1 MDYYIYSGEIAR
13 EHVLPVLT
21 EVKEKQSSEHATLFL
36 TTNGGDPDAAYKIGR
51 YLQRRYD
58 HLTVCISGTCKSA
71 GTLLAIA
78 ADDLA
83 FAPYGELGPLDIQL
97 SKRDD
102 IMRLESGLN
111 ISEAFASIGENAR
124 FIYGDLIMDI
134 IRNSGGAVSFQTAT
148 SAAAEVIAGLYGPV
162 FAQIEPDEVGSR
174 QRAMRIGYEYAKRLN
189 SKPKNI
195 SELGAVALCQNFP
208 SHSFVID
215 QAEAAEMFFNVRDV
229 NKIEAHVIQKLGQVA
244 RHESRALEFG
254 QLNTIIDDINVE
266 EHEER
271 TDAESQP
278 NTADGT
284 HADSAGLRPSKTTPR
299 KKRKGNADD
308 SSLDNDNKTSS

>member
-1 MDYYIYSGEIAR
+1 
-13 EHVLPVLT
+13 
-21 EVKEKQSSEHATLFL
+21 
-36 TTNGGDPDAAYKIGR
+36 
-51 YLQRRYD
+51 
-58 HLTVCISGTCKSA
+58 
-71 GTLLAIA
+71 
-78 ADDLA
+78 
-83 FAPYGELGPLDIQL
+83 
-97 SKRDD
+97 
-102 IMRLESGLN
+102 
-111 ISEAFASIGENAR
+111 
-124 FIYGDLIMDI
+124 
-134 IRNSGGAVSFQTAT
+134 
-148 SAAAEVIAGLYGPV
+148 
-162 FAQIEPDEVGSR
+162 
-174 QRAMRIGYEYAKRLN
+174 
-189 SKPKNI
+189 
-195 SELGAVALCQNFP
+195 
-208 SHSFVID
+208 
-215 QAEAAEMFFNVRDV
+215 MFFNVRDV